1 MNIETL
7 YIMPQMVRVEGSS
20 EDDGG
25 YEYPEKFQNSI
36 FVINDKIVIF
46 EKRKYHEYPLALV
59 TALISII
66 SKDFITNEILL
77 EFKESIINDLS
88 EQFNK
93 DDELRN
99 GLISLERNS
108 LDKISELQSNLNHI
122 SNNIKKYASETVNAE
137 LEIVYKNFETAIAN
151 IVKEEV
157 DKIKQEIILSE
168 NKLKPGQIMLYK
180 EMGLPLED
188 IIKLKQQNLL

>member
-7 YIMPQMVRVEGSS
+7 YVMPQMVRVEGSS
-20 EDDGG
+20 EDDSG
-25 YEYPEKFQNSI
+25 YEYPEKVQNSI
-36 FVINDKIVIF
+36 FIINEKIVIF
-46 EKRKYHEYPLALV
+46 EKRKYHECSLALV
-59 TALISII
+59 TALVNII
-66 SKDFITNEILL
+66 SKEFITSEDLVD
-77 EFKESIINDLS
+77 FKETIINEVS

-122 SNNIKKYASETVNAE
+122 SNNIKKYAAETVNAE

-157 DKIKQEIILSE
+157 DKIKQEINLSE
-168 NKLKPGQIMLYK
+168 NKLKPAQIMLYK

>member
-7 YIMPQMVRVEGSS
+7 YIMPQMIRVEGSS
-20 EDDGG
+20 EEDGG

-36 FVINDKIVIF
+36 YIINDKIVLF
-46 EKRKYHEYPLALV
+46 EKRKYHEFPI
-59 TALISII
+59 ALINALINII
-66 SKDFITNEILL
+66 SKDFITTEYLNNVVDDFSKTFNNE
-77 EFKESIINDLS
+77 EKF
-88 EQFNK
+88 
-93 DDELRN
+93 RN
-99 GLISLERNS
+99 GLISLEKNS
-108 LDKISELQSNLNHI
+108 LEKITLLQSELDNI
-122 SNNIKKYASETVNAE
+122 SNNVKKYTTEMVNSE
-137 LEIVYKNFETAIAN
+137 LEIVYKNFETAISN

-157 DKIKQEIILSE
+157 NKIKQELVLSE